1 MARAR
6 TQWAGVSIPLEL
18 GETLTDEARRIGIS
32 RSRLVREVLEI
43 WIQSQTTIDAPSRR
57 AEEPKK

>member
-1 MARAR
+1 MARTR

-32 RSRLVREVLEI
+32 RSRLVRDVLEI
-43 WIQSQTTIDAPSRR
+43 WIQSQTTIEAPVRR
-57 AEEPKK
+57 AEETKK